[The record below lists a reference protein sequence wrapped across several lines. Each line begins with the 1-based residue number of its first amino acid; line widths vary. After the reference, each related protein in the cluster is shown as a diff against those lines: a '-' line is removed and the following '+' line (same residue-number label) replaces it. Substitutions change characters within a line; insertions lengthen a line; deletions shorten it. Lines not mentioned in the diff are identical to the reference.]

1 VYTIGALVFFSALAF
16 AVLSGRTEEFDNQ
29 IRWAVHARAS
39 AGLTA
44 FFSFLTQFGET
55 GVLAVFSAAATVLLF
70 ALRRRRDSFVF
81 AVSMLGGLVVD
92 LSLKLAF
99 HRDRPSASFFGAHLP
114 SSSSFPSGHAFFS
127 ACYFGTL
134 AMLLSPRL
142 RSLLGKLAIW
152 LAAGA
157 LALAIGF
164 SRIYLGVHYATDV
177 VGGFTAGAVWITA
190 AVPFLR
196 QYGACRWTN
205 PSGSKSS

>member
-1 VYTIGALVFFSALAF
+1 VYTIGALVFFAALAF
-16 AVLSGRTEEFDNQ
+16 AVLSDRTVELDNQ
-29 IRWAVHARAS
+29 IRWAVHGHAS
-39 AGLTA
+39 AGLTSA
-44 FFSFLTQFGET
+44 LSFLTRFGEA
-55 GVLAVFSAAATVLLF
+55 GVLIALSAAATALLF
-70 ALRRRRDSFVF
+70 AVRRRREALVF

-92 LSLKLAF
+92 LLLKLAF

-127 ACYFGTL
+127 VCYFGTL

-142 RSLLGKLAIW
+142 RSLPSKLSVW

-177 VGGFTAGAVWITA
+177 IGGFTAGAVWITA

-196 QYGACRWTN
+196 QYGACRRMN
-205 PSGSKSS
+205 P

>member
-1 VYTIGALVFFSALAF
+1 VYTIAALAFLAALAF

-44 FFSFLTQFGET
+44 VFSFLTQFGEA
-55 GVLAVFSAAATVLLF
+55 GVLIALSAAVTALLL
-70 ALRRRRDSFVF
+70 AIRWRREAAVF
-81 AVSMLGGLVVD
+81 AVSMLGGFVVD

-99 HRDRPSASFFGAHLP
+99 QRARPSESFFGAHLP

-127 ACYFGTL
+127 VCYFGTL
-134 AMLLSPRL
+134 VILLSPRL
-142 RSLLGKLAIW
+142 RSLPSKLAIW

-177 VGGFTAGAVWITA
+177 IGGYVAGAVWITA

-196 QYGACRWTN
+196 QYGACRRTN
-205 PSGSKSS
+205 PLGSKSS